1 MGNSNSK
8 KSYHDPDFNP
18 NYLQGAEKL
27 ICITGW
33 AVWDKLLLFRAENLS
48 IDNRT
53 LGELLIDKAENQGV
67 QVSTIKWQG
76 AQQVEHD
83 ESFEIRIRLN
93 TSFAIS
99 GVCNAMVRKNIW
111 RRS

>member
-1 MGNSNSK
+1 MGNSNLK
-8 KSYHDPDFNP
+8 KLYHETDFNP
-18 NYLQGAEKL
+18 NYLQGAQKL

-53 LGELLIDKAENQGV
+53 LGEILIDKAENQGV

-76 AQQVEHD
+76 VQQVGN
-83 ESFEIRIRLN
+83 RLN
-93 TSFAIS
+93 M
-99 GVCNAMVRKNIW
+99 NHLK
-111 RRS
+111 